1 MTKSNFWQTKKLSE
15 FSPDEWESICT
26 RCGKCCQIKLQD
38 EDTDEIFYT
47 DLVCRYFDI
56 DHCNCTQYHNRCRL
70 VPTCLKLTPQN
81 LAHIN
86 WIPHDCA
93 YHILQTTGDL
103 PDWHPLKTGQALAQ
117 ERSVHGKVISE
128 TMVAEDEWEDHIIE
142 DEPL

>member
-26 RCGKCCQIKLQD
+26 LCGKCCQIKLQD

-56 DHCNCTQYHNRCRL
+56 DHCNCTQYQNRCRL

-86 WIPHDCA
+86 WIPYDCA

-103 PDWHPLKTGQALAQ
+103 PDWHPLKTGQTLAPEHSIQ
-117 ERSVHGKVISE
+117 GKVISE

-142 DEPL
+142 DEIR